1 MPEKLALRR
10 KSKTR
15 VMNEI
20 ISNYWHVGIVGL
32 LLVAI
37 SIGFIARF
45 VFPALR
51 LGRELRAS
59 INAIIAVRDSTQ
71 GHIVELDEIAS
82 EAMSEPRLA
91 HLWSEYAETL
101 HPQREDDGVQMRVAK
116 WRATALADSFFTEQA
131 VVDTP
136 LKADFYKH
144 LPGILTG
151 IGIIGTFSGLIM
163 GLINFDVSLNPVEA
177 QKQLRA
183 LVNSVGH
190 AFFVSAAAIG
200 LAMLFTWIE
209 KSLVTSCYRQV
220 EELRQLIDSLFDAG
234 AGEEYLERLV
244 VASETNATQAKHIKD
259 ALVADLKEILTGL
272 TAQQVEAHAKNTG
285 QISVDIG
292 KSIGEHLGA
301 PMAEIATAVKGVS
314 ANQGDA
320 VNRMLTDVLAGFNSQ
335 MKDMFGGQMTGMT
348 DLLKETSESMRA
360 TADRFGQL
368 AANMDNAGQKTVD
381 AMAERLNHAI
391 SSMEAR
397 QQVMNKQMGEFVEQ
411 IRAMVAQSQGES
423 ARKLQETLGAVG
435 DQVAGVVAELRRQA
449 EEAAES
455 QGRRQERYEESTG
468 KAIGALSGQVEM
480 LLAQSVE
487 TSRSLQ
493 DTVARL
499 SDATERAVTGLASGA
514 DTLYVA
520 ATDFAK
526 AGQGVAETMRA
537 AGEAVE
543 GIRSAAGTLAGATGV
558 AKDIIA
564 DYGRTRDA
572 FATMV
577 DDLKRVTEN
586 ARRDA
591 ALTSE
596 IIGKIEAAAQ
606 RLADAETEAG
616 EYLEG
621 VTEVLGKA
629 HESFAE
635 NVERSLREGN
645 RQFQKE
651 LRDAVNLVSGAVK
664 DLGDTLDDL
673 PRR

>member
-1 MPEKLALRR
+1 MSEL
-10 KSKTR
+10 
-15 VMNEI
+15 
-20 ISNYWHVGIVGL
+20 ISNYWHVGIVGVL
-32 LLVAI
+32 LIAI
-37 SIGFIARF
+37 SIGFFTKFVIPAR
-45 VFPALR
+45 R
-51 LGRELRAS
+51 LGKALRAS
-59 INAIIAVRDSTQ
+59 TSAVATIRDRTQ
-71 GHIVELDEIAS
+71 GHIVELGEIAS
-82 EAMSEPRLA
+82 EAMSEPRLG

-101 HPQREDDGVQMRVAK
+101 HPQREDDGVQMRVAR

-131 VVDTP
+131 LVDTP

-151 IGIIGTFSGLIM
+151 LGIIGTFSGLIM
-163 GLINFDVSLNPVEA
+163 GLINFDVSLNPLEA

-190 AFFVSAAAIG
+190 AFFVSASAIG

-220 EELRQLIDSLFDAG
+220 EELRQIIDSLFDAG

-244 VASETNATQAKHIKD
+244 VASETNATQARHIKD

-272 TAQQVEAHAKNTG
+272 TTQQVEAHARNTG
-285 QISVDIG
+285 QISVDVG
-292 KSIGEHLGA
+292 KAIGEHLGA
-301 PMAEIATAVKGVS
+301 PMAEIATAVKSVS
-314 ANQGDA
+314 VNQGDA
-320 VNRMLTDVLAGFNSQ
+320 VNRMLTDVLAGFSSQ
-335 MKDMFGGQMTGMT
+335 MKDMFGSQMTGMT

-368 AANMDNAGQKTVD
+368 AANMDSAGQKTVE
-381 AMAERLNHAI
+381 AMADRLNRAV

-397 QQVMNKQMGEFVEQ
+397 QQIMNKQMGEFVEQ
-411 IRAMVAQSQGES
+411 IKAMVAETQGES
-423 ARKLQETLGAVG
+423 ARKLQETLVAVG
-435 DQVAGVVAELRRQA
+435 DQVADVMAELRRQA

-455 QGRRQERYEESTG
+455 QGRRQDRFEVSTS
-468 KAIGALSGQVEM
+468 KAIGSLSVQVEM
-480 LLAQSVE
+480 LLAQSAE

-493 DTVARL
+493 DTVTRL
-499 SDATERAVTGLASGA
+499 SDATERAVAGLASGA

-537 AGEAVE
+537 SGEVVE
-543 GIRSAAGTLAGATGV
+543 NIRSAAGTLAGATGA

-564 DYGRTRDA
+564 DYGRTRDT
-572 FATMV
+572 FAIMV

-586 ARRDA
+586 AKRDA
-591 ALTSE
+591 SLTSE
-596 IIGKIEAAAQ
+596 IIGRIETAAQ
-606 RLADAETEAG
+606 RLAEAETEAG

-645 RQFQKE
+645 RQFQRE

-673 PRR
+673 PRK

>member
-1 MPEKLALRR
+1 
-10 KSKTR
+10 
-15 VMNEI
+15 MNEI

-59 INAIIAVRDSTQ
+59 INAIIAVRDRTQ

-320 VNRMLTDVLAGFNSQ
+320 VNRMLTDVLAGFSSQ

>member
-1 MPEKLALRR
+1 
-10 KSKTR
+10 
-15 VMNEI
+15 MNEI
-20 ISNYWHVGIVGL
+20 ISNYWHVGIVGM

-37 SIGFIARF
+37 SIGFFARF
-45 VFPALR
+45 VFPARR

-59 INAIIAVRDSTQ
+59 ISAIVAIRDRTQ
-71 GHIVELDEIAS
+71 GHIIELGEIAS

-131 VVDTP
+131 LVDTP

-151 IGIIGTFSGLIM
+151 LGIIGTFSGLIM
-163 GLINFDVSLNPVEA
+163 GLINFDVSLNPLEA

-244 VASETNATQAKHIKD
+244 VASETNATQARHIKD

-292 KSIGEHLGA
+292 KAIGEHLGA
-301 PMAEIATAVKGVS
+301 PMAEIATAVKSVS

-320 VNRMLTDVLAGFNSQ
+320 VNRMLTDVLAGFSSQ

-368 AANMDNAGQKTVD
+368 AANMDNAGRKTVD
-381 AMAERLNHAI
+381 AMADRLNHAI

-397 QQVMNKQMGEFVEQ
+397 QQIMNKQMGEFVEQ
-411 IRAMVAQSQGES
+411 IKAMVAQSQGES
-423 ARKLQETLGAVG
+423 ARKLQETLGVVG
-435 DQVAGVVAELRRQA
+435 DQVAGVVAELRKQA

-455 QGRRQERYEESTG
+455 QGRRQERYEESTS
-468 KAIGALSGQVEM
+468 KAIGSLSGEVEM
-480 LLAQSVE
+480 LLTQSAE

-537 AGEAVE
+537 SGDAVE
-543 GIRSAAGTLAGATGV
+543 GIRSAAGTLAGATGA

-596 IIGKIEAAAQ
+596 IIGKIEVAAQ
-606 RLADAETEAG
+606 HLADAETEAG

>member
-1 MPEKLALRR
+1 M
-10 KSKTR
+10 S
-15 VMNEI
+15 EI
-20 ISNYWHVGIVGL
+20 ISNYWHVGIVGV

-37 SIGFIARF
+37 SIGFFTKFVIPAR
-45 VFPALR
+45 R
-51 LGRELRAS
+51 LGKTLRAS
-59 INAIIAVRDSTQ
+59 TSAIAAIRDRAQ
-71 GHIVELDEIAS
+71 GHIVELGEIAS

-101 HPQREDDGVQMRVAK
+101 HPQREDDGVQMRVAR

-131 VVDTP
+131 LVDTP

-151 IGIIGTFSGLIM
+151 LGIIGTFSGLIM
-163 GLINFDVSLNPVEA
+163 GLINFDVSLNPLEA

-190 AFFVSAAAIG
+190 AFFVSASAIG

-220 EELRQLIDSLFDAG
+220 EELRQIIDSLFDAG

-244 VASETNATQAKHIKD
+244 VASETNATQARHIKD

-272 TAQQVEAHAKNTG
+272 TAQQVEAHARNTG
-285 QISVDIG
+285 QISVDVG
-292 KSIGEHLGA
+292 KAIGEHLGG

-320 VNRMLTDVLAGFNSQ
+320 VNRMLTDVLASFSSQ

-348 DLLKETSESMRA
+348 DLLKETSESMKA

-368 AANMDNAGQKTVD
+368 AANMDSAGQKTVE
-381 AMAERLNHAI
+381 AMTERLSHAI

-397 QQVMNKQMGEFVEQ
+397 QQIMNKQMGEFVEQ
-411 IRAMVAQSQGES
+411 IKAMVAQSQGES
-423 ARKLQETLGAVG
+423 ARKLQETLEAVG
-435 DQVAGVVAELRRQA
+435 DQVAAIIAELRRQI
-449 EEAAES
+449 EDAAERQGSS
-455 QGRRQERYEESTG
+455 QDRFEASTG
-468 KAIGALSGQVEM
+468 QAIGSLSAQVES
-480 LLAQSVE
+480 LLAQSAE

-493 DTVARL
+493 DTVTRL
-499 SDATERAVTGLASGA
+499 SVATERAVGGLASGA
-514 DTLYVA
+514 DTIYAA

-526 AGQGVAETMRA
+526 AGQGVSETMRA
-537 AGEAVE
+537 SGEAVE
-543 GIRSAAGTLAGATGV
+543 NIRSAAGTLASATSA

-572 FATMV
+572 FAIMV
-577 DDLKRVTEN
+577 DELRRVTEN
-586 ARRDA
+586 AKRDA
-591 ALTSE
+591 SLTSE
-596 IIGKIEAAAQ
+596 IIGKIETASQ
-606 RLADAETEAG
+606 RLAEAQTEAG
-616 EYLEG
+616 DYLEG

>member
-1 MPEKLALRR
+1 
-10 KSKTR
+10 
-15 VMNEI
+15 MNEI

-59 INAIIAVRDSTQ
+59 INAIIAVRDRTQ

-320 VNRMLTDVLAGFNSQ
+320 VNRMLTDVLAGFSSQ

-558 AKDIIA
+558 AEDIIA

>member
-1 MPEKLALRR
+1 
-10 KSKTR
+10 
-15 VMNEI
+15 MNEI
-20 ISNYWHVGIVGL
+20 ISSYWHIGIVGV

-37 SIGFIARF
+37 SIGFFIKFVIPAR
-45 VFPALR
+45 R
-51 LGRELRAS
+51 LGKVLRAS
-59 INAIIAVRDSTQ
+59 TRTIIAIRDRTQ
-71 GHIVELDEIAS
+71 GQVVELGEIAS

-116 WRATALADSFFTEQA
+116 WRATALADAFFTEQA

-151 IGIIGTFSGLIM
+151 LGIIGTFFGLIM
-163 GLINFDVSLNPVEA
+163 GLINFDVSLNPIEA

-209 KSLVTSCYRQV
+209 KSLVTSCYRHV

-244 VASETNATQAKHIKD
+244 LASETNATQARHIKD

-272 TAQQVEAHAKNTG
+272 TAQQVDAHAKNTG
-285 QISVDIG
+285 QMSADVG
-292 KSIGEHLGA
+292 KAIGEYLGT
-301 PMAEIATAVKGVS
+301 PMAEIASAVKSVS

-320 VNRMLTDVLAGFNSQ
+320 VNRMLTDVLASFSTQ

-348 DLLKETSESMRA
+348 NLLKETSESMRA

-368 AANMDNAGQKTVD
+368 AASMDNAGQKTVD
-381 AMAERLNHAI
+381 AMTERLNHAI

-397 QQVMNKQMGEFVEQ
+397 QQIMNKQMGEFVEQ
-411 IRAMVAQSQGES
+411 IKAMVAQSQGES

-449 EEAAES
+449 EDAAES

-468 KAIGALSGQVEM
+468 KAIGSLSGQVET
-480 LLAQSVE
+480 LLAQSAE

-537 AGEAVE
+537 SGDAIE
-543 GIRSAAGTLAGATGV
+543 GIRSAAGTLAGAAGA

-572 FATMV
+572 FAIMI

-596 IIGKIEAAAQ
+596 IIGKIETAAQ

-664 DLGDTLDDL
+664 DLGDTLDDM

>member
-1 MPEKLALRR
+1 
-10 KSKTR
+10 
-15 VMNEI
+15 MNEI

-37 SIGFIARF
+37 SIGFFARF
-45 VFPALR
+45 VFPARR
-51 LGRELRAS
+51 LGRELQAS
-59 INAIIAVRDSTQ
+59 ISAIVAIRDRTQ
-71 GHIVELDEIAS
+71 GHIVELGEIAS

-101 HPQREDDGVQMRVAK
+101 HPQREDDGLQMRVAK

-131 VVDTP
+131 LVDTP

-151 IGIIGTFSGLIM
+151 LGIIGTFSGLIM
-163 GLINFDVSLNPVEA
+163 GLINFDVSLNPLEA

-190 AFFVSAAAIG
+190 AFFISAAAIG

-209 KSLVTSCYRQV
+209 KSLVTSCYRRV

-244 VASETNATQAKHIKD
+244 VASETNATQARHIKD

-272 TAQQVEAHAKNTG
+272 TSQQVEAHARNTG
-285 QISVDIG
+285 QISMDVG
-292 KSIGEHLGA
+292 KAIGEHLGG

-320 VNRMLTDVLAGFNSQ
+320 VNRMLTDVLAGFSSQ

-397 QQVMNKQMGEFVEQ
+397 QQIMNKQMGEFVEQ
-411 IRAMVAQSQGES
+411 IKAMVAQSQGES

-468 KAIGALSGQVEM
+468 KAIGSLSGQVET
-480 LLAQSVE
+480 LLAQSAE

-526 AGQGVAETMRA
+526 AGQGVADTMRA
-537 AGEAVE
+537 SGEAVE
-543 GIRSAAGTLAGATGV
+543 GIRSAAGTLAGATGA
-558 AKDIIA
+558 AKEIIA
-564 DYGRTRDA
+564 DYGRTRDV

>member
-1 MPEKLALRR
+1 M
-10 KSKTR
+10 S
-15 VMNEI
+15 EI
-20 ISNYWHVGIVGL
+20 ISNYWHVGIVGV

-37 SIGFIARF
+37 SIGFFTRF
-45 VFPALR
+45 VFPARRLVRALR
-51 LGRELRAS
+51 DS
-59 INAIIAVRDSTQ
+59 TNAIAAIRDRTQ
-71 GHIVELDEIAS
+71 GHIVELGEIAS

-131 VVDTP
+131 LVDTP

-151 IGIIGTFSGLIM
+151 LGIIGTFSGLIM
-163 GLINFDVSLNPVEA
+163 GLINFDVSLNPLEA

-190 AFFVSAAAIG
+190 AFFVSASAIG

-220 EELRQLIDSLFDAG
+220 EELRQIIDSLFDAG

-244 VASETNATQAKHIKD
+244 VASETNATQARHIKD

-272 TAQQVEAHAKNTG
+272 TAQQVEAHARNTG
-285 QISVDIG
+285 QISVDVG
-292 KSIGEHLGA
+292 KAIGEHLGA

-314 ANQGDA
+314 ANQGEA
-320 VNRMLTDVLAGFNSQ
+320 VNRMLTDVLAGFSSQ

-397 QQVMNKQMGEFVEQ
+397 QQIMNKQMGEFVEQ
-411 IRAMVAQSQGES
+411 IKAMVAQSQGES

-435 DQVAGVVAELRRQA
+435 EQVAGVVAELRRQA
-449 EEAAES
+449 EEASES

-468 KAIGALSGQVEM
+468 KAIGSLSGQVET
-480 LLAQSVE
+480 LLAQSAE

-499 SDATERAVTGLASGA
+499 SDATERAVSGLASGA
-514 DTLYVA
+514 DTLYIA

-537 AGEAVE
+537 SGDAVE
-543 GIRSAAGTLAGATGV
+543 GIRSAAETLAGATGA
-558 AKDIIA
+558 AKDIVA

-591 ALTSE
+591 SLTSE
-596 IIGKIEAAAQ
+596 IIGKIETAAQ

>member
-1 MPEKLALRR
+1 M
-10 KSKTR
+10 S
-15 VMNEI
+15 EI
-20 ISNYWHVGIVGL
+20 ISNYWHVGIVGV

-37 SIGFIARF
+37 SIGFFTRF
-45 VFPALR
+45 VFPARRLVRALR
-51 LGRELRAS
+51 DS
-59 INAIIAVRDSTQ
+59 TNAIAAIRDRTQ
-71 GHIVELDEIAS
+71 GHIVELGEIAS

-131 VVDTP
+131 LVDTP

-151 IGIIGTFSGLIM
+151 LGIIGTFSGLIM
-163 GLINFDVSLNPVEA
+163 GLINFDVSLNPLEA

-190 AFFVSAAAIG
+190 AFFVSASAIG

-220 EELRQLIDSLFDAG
+220 EELRQIIDSLFDAG

-244 VASETNATQAKHIKD
+244 VASETNATQARHIKD

-272 TAQQVEAHAKNTG
+272 TAQQVEAHARNTG
-285 QISVDIG
+285 QISVDVG
-292 KSIGEHLGA
+292 KAIGEHLGT

-314 ANQGDA
+314 ANQGEA
-320 VNRMLTDVLAGFNSQ
+320 VNRMLTDVLAGFSSQ

-360 TADRFGQL
+360 TADKFGQL

-397 QQVMNKQMGEFVEQ
+397 QQIMNKQMGEFVEQ
-411 IRAMVAQSQGES
+411 IKAMVAQSQGES

-435 DQVAGVVAELRRQA
+435 EQVAGVVADLRRQA
-449 EEAAES
+449 EEASES

-468 KAIGALSGQVEM
+468 KAIGSLSGQVET
-480 LLAQSVE
+480 LLAQSAE

-499 SDATERAVTGLASGA
+499 SDATERAVSGLASGA
-514 DTLYVA
+514 DTLYIA

-537 AGEAVE
+537 SGDAVE
-543 GIRSAAGTLAGATGV
+543 GIRSAAETLAGATGA
-558 AKDIIA
+558 AKDIVA
-564 DYGRTRDA
+564 DYGRSRDA

-596 IIGKIEAAAQ
+596 IIGKIETAAQ